1 MFTPAWKHRPQSH
14 NQPLSIHPL
23 VLCPRTFTGLVA
35 MSSIAGR
42 LNGPDRPAIESFS
55 GLLSGCTF
63 IRRADTVRRSG

>member
-55 GLLSGCTF
+55 GLPQRVHLHPQG
-63 IRRADTVRRSG
+63 GYGPP